1 MVCFQEEQSRLGMI
15 RVHVDKFSLK
25 EKEAWL
31 IIAVLKTGD
40 FEAVKRVRIMEKQG
54 AGLCKLHFSVVSYNL
69 RERQLD
75 SQLKYE
81 VTRLKI
87 DSWYSAFS

>member
-1 MVCFQEEQSRLGMI
+1 MM
-15 RVHVDKFSLK
+15 RVHVDKFCLK

-31 IIAVLKTGD
+31 IIAALKTGD
-40 FEAVKRVRIMEKQG
+40 FEAVKRVRIKGTQG

-75 SQLKYE
+75 NHLKY
-81 VTRLKI
+81 
-87 DSWYSAFS
+87 